1 MTWRRAVPGVDELL
15 LIDGR
20 EDDVERLAEPAEQF
34 VLPLDR
40 QRRGA
45 EDQHAVD
52 GLAELHLLDEQA
64 RHDRLARAGVV
75 RQQEAQ
81 PRLGQHPQV
90 DGLDLVRQR
99 ADARQADGEVAVV
112 RVGEADAGR
121 LDEQAEALGID
132 GLDRGRGLGLLAE
145 DVAASSR
152 ERMASSGVPSDR
164 RTRHSKPSPKG
175 ADGLQDH
182 RLGEV
187 PRQVDASAD
196 GNGYRPLSGSTH
208 SQANVGE

>member
-1 MTWRRAVPGVDELL
+1 MTCDAAVPGVDELL

-20 EDDVERLAEPAEQF
+20 EDDVERLAEPAEQL

-40 QRRGA
+40 QRRRA

-64 RHDRLARAGVV
+64 RHDRLARTGVV
-75 RQQEAQ
+75 RQQEAE

-99 ADARQADGEVAVV
+99 ADAGQADGEVAVV
-112 RVGEADAGR
+112 GVGEADAGG
-121 LDEQAEALGID
+121 LDEQADALGVDRLDGCRSLRLLPED
-132 GLDRGRGLGLLAE
+132 GLGFVAGKDRLVRRSVGQADAALE
-145 DVAASSR
+145 PVAQ
-152 ERMASSGVPSDR
+152 
-164 RTRHSKPSPKG
+164 G
-175 ADGLQDH
+175 AHGLQDH

-187 PRQVDASAD
+187 A
-196 GNGYRPLSGSTH
+196 G
-208 SQANVGE
+208 